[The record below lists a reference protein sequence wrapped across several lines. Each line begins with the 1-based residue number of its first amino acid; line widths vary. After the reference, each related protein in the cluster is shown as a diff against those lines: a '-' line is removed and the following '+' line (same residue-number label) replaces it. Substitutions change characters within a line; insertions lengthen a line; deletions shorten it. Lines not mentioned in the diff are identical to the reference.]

1 MSLYFYQFLNKHLL
15 YMPHMSHTPYFMQ
28 ASGGDSWKS
37 ASSIYEF
44 KVNDIDGNE
53 VSLEKYK

>member
-1 MSLYFYQFLNKHLL
+1 
-15 YMPHMSHTPYFMQ
+15 MSHTPYFMQ